1 LRRRIGL
8 VSHRVAEELDGGLTA
23 LETVLTGRD
32 GTLVR
37 WWQTFDEAERASA
50 RDLIREV
57 GCDAI
62 AQQRLAACSLGER
75 QRVLLSRALFGA
87 HDILL
92 FDEPAAGLDLPAR
105 ELLLRA
111 MGSVSAERTTVLAT
125 HHLEEIPVTTTHA
138 ALLRGGRAV
147 AVGPIEEVLTDARL
161 SACFGV
167 DIEVT
172 RHGGRWSARARR

>member
-1 LRRRIGL
+1 
-8 VSHRVAEELDGGLTA
+8 
-23 LETVLTGRD
+23 
-32 GTLVR
+32 
-37 WWQTFDEAERASA
+37 
-50 RDLIREV
+50 
-57 GCDAI
+57 
-62 AQQRLAACSLGER
+62 
-75 QRVLLSRALFGA
+75 
-87 HDILL
+87 
-92 FDEPAAGLDLPAR
+92 
-105 ELLLRA
+105 

-167 DIEVT
+167 DIEVM